1 VASVVVVEEPVFGS
15 GELLQVVIPLVL
27 EDVDGVVVVLE
38 PATELKDVAFVVVLG
53 HVVFKLVFVTLFESS
68 DALFGSDHL
77 FGVQSANADVLL
89 IDFAAE
95 SVWLLDILVNLLGLF
110 LLLWFLF
117 FLFLFLGLTFFTF
130 FWSVFFFR
138 VFLSLLLSLLL
149 DFLFTLFLG
158 FLTILLL
165 FIIVEL
171 LGLLLLLLCILLLLA
186 LLLLDLFL
194 VSFGDLD

>member
-1 VASVVVVEEPVFGS
+1 VASVVVVEESVFGS

-27 EDVDGVVVVLE
+27 EDADGVVVVLE
-38 PATELKDVAFVVVLG
+38 PATELKDVAFVVVLC

-77 FGVQSANADVLL
+77 FGVQSANANVLL
-89 IDFAAE
+89 INFTAE
-95 SVWLLDILVNLLGLF
+95 SVWLLDILVNLLRLF
-110 LLLWFLF
+110 LLLYFSLFLLF
-117 FLFLFLGLTFFTF
+117 FFFTF

-138 VFLSLLLSLLL
+138 LFLSLFLNLLL
-149 DFLFTLFLG
+149 DFRFTLFLG

-186 LLLLDLFL
+186 LLLLHLFL